1 MLREES
7 ERDQLIANAIQVGMG
22 YEKTQSLLEKEYMP
36 KLYARD
42 RRDTIFIWAYPE
54 IWRLF
59 RQDQESRF
67 RLVQIPLAD
76 YLMYILRKCI

>member
-42 RRDTIFIWAYPE
+42 RRDTIFIWALYHRQRLEEVNE
-54 IWRLF
+54 ICQKYHF
-59 RQDQESRF
+59 R
-67 RLVQIPLAD
+67 PL
-76 YLMYILRKCI
+76 LNG

>member
-1 MLREES
+1 MLREEG

-42 RRDTIFIWAYPE
+42 RRDTIFIWALYHRQRLEEVNE
-54 IWRLF
+54 ICQKYHCR
-59 RQDQESRF
+59 
-67 RLVQIPLAD
+67 PL
-76 YLMYILRKCI
+76 LNG

>member
-1 MLREES
+1 MLSKES

-42 RRDTIFIWAYPE
+42 RRDTIFIWALYHRQ
-54 IWRLF
+54 RLEEVN
-59 RQDQESRF
+59 RICQKYNCR
-67 RLVQIPLAD
+67 PLSD
-76 YLMYILRKCI
+76 E

>member
-42 RRDTIFIWAYPE
+42 RRDTIFIWALYHRQRLEEVNE
-54 IWRLF
+54 IC
-59 RQDQESRF
+59 QKK
-67 RLVQIPLAD
+67 IP
-76 YLMYILRKCI
+76 